1 MAKKTDSVF
10 KMYLAALD
18 MEEKGE
24 SFYEKTA
31 KASKTEL
38 GKKLFKML
46 AEDEL
51 VHMARVKV
59 IYGAL
64 KKGEEWGLKWKKLK
78 IKHPD
83 IKDVFK
89 KLAAKNKDK
98 TRSKATDLDA
108 IEVGLDLEQ
117 RSIDF
122 YRDNLAKSRDD
133 LEKQFLDQMIVE
145 EKTHHFLLAD
155 MKFYLT
161 APDAWYIEHEKHS
174 LDGG

>member
-1 MAKKTDSVF
+1 MDKKTEKVF
-10 KMYLAALD
+10 KMYQAALD

-31 KASKTEL
+31 KSSKTEL
-38 GKKLFKML
+38 GKKMFKML
-46 AEDEL
+46 ADDEL
-51 VHMARVKV
+51 VHMARIKA

-64 KKGEEWGLKWKKLK
+64 KKGGEWTLKWKTLK

-89 KLAAKNKDK
+89 KLAAKNKGK
-98 TRSKATDLDA
+98 LKPKSTDLDA

-122 YRDNLAKSRDD
+122 YRDNLAKSKDD
-133 LEKQFLDQMIVE
+133 LEKQFLEHMVVE
-145 EKTHHFLLAD
+145 EKTHHYLLAD

>member
-1 MAKKTDSVF
+1 MF
-10 KMYLAALD
+10 LAALD
-18 MEEKGE
+18 MEENGE

-31 KASKTEL
+31 KSSKTEL

-51 VHMARVKV
+51 VHMARVKS

-64 KKGEEWGLKWKKLK
+64 KKGEEWSLAWKKQK
-78 IKHPD
+78 IKHPE
-83 IKDVFK
+83 IKDVFR
-89 KLAAKNKDK
+89 KLAAKNKGK
-98 TRSKATDLDA
+98 IKPQSTDLDA
-108 IEVGLDLEQ
+108 IDVGLDLEQ

-122 YRDNLAKSRDD
+122 YRNNLAKSKDEM
-133 LEKQFLDQMIVE
+133 EKQFLEHMITE

-161 APDAWYIEHEKHS
+161 NPSGWYTEHEKHS
-174 LDGG
+174 MDGG